1 MSVSDPADVKRLAG
15 RIALVTGASRGLG
28 AATAKL
34 LAAEGAHVI
43 LLARTQGGLEE
54 VDDEIRKLGG
64 SATLMPL
71 DLTQYDLIDRMGAAI
86 FERWKKL
93 DILIGNAGLLGALGP
108 IAHYKPEAWE
118 NAFAVNVTANWRLIR
133 SLDPLLRQ
141 SDAGRAVFMTSI
153 AGRLPRAYWGAYS
166 VTKAALDMMVKIY
179 AQEIATTPIRAN
191 LFNPNRTRTS
201 MRAEAYPGEKP
212 ETVKTAEQAAIQL
225 IPLVLPSCTMNGEIL
240 DAVETEPVK

>member
-1 MSVSDPADVKRLAG
+1 MTESKRLAG
-15 RIALVTGASRGLG
+15 RIALVTGASRGIG
-28 AATAKL
+28 AAVAKM
-34 LAAEGAHVI
+34 LAAEGAHLI
-43 LLARTQGGLEE
+43 LVARTQGGLEE
-54 VDDEIRKLGG
+54 IDDEIRAAGG
-64 SATLMPL
+64 TATLMPL

-93 DILIGNAGLLGALGP
+93 DILVGNAGLLGGLSP
-108 IAHYKPEAWE
+108 IPHYKPDVWD

-153 AGRLPRAYWGAYS
+153 AGRLARPYWGAYS

-179 AQEIATTPIRAN
+179 AAEMANTNVRAN

-201 MRAEAYPGEKP
+201 MRAEAYPGENP
-212 ETVKTAEQAAIQL
+212 ETVKTPEDAARQML
-225 IPLVLPSCTMNGEIL
+225 DLVLPSCTMNGEVI
-240 DAVETEPVK
+240 DAVETPSP

>member
-1 MSVSDPADVKRLAG
+1 VTDTKRLAG
-15 RIALVTGASRGLG
+15 RIALVTGASRGIG
-28 AATAKL
+28 AAVAKL
-34 LAAEGAHVI
+34 LAAEGAHLI
-43 LLARTQGGLEE
+43 LVARTQGGLEE
-54 VDDEIRKLGG
+54 IDDEIRAAGG

-71 DLTQYDLIDRMGAAI
+71 DLTHYDLIDRMGAAI

-93 DILIGNAGLLGALGP
+93 DILVGNAGLLGGLSP
-108 IAHYKPEAWE
+108 IPHYKPDVWD

-153 AGRLPRAYWGAYS
+153 AGRLARPYWGAYS

-179 AQEIATTPIRAN
+179 AAEMANTSVRIN

-201 MRAEAYPGEKP
+201 MRAEAYPGENP
-212 ETVKTAEQAAIQL
+212 ETVKTPDDAAHQML
-225 IPLVLPSCTMNGEIL
+225 ELVLPSCTKNGEIV
-240 DAVETEPVK
+240 DAVETNQV